1 VNAAHTT
8 FAACCVL
15 TLVVSAGAEGAWAL
29 WKGRPGKE
37 AAGTRVTVHATLVDC
52 LSEQKSREEE
62 QRAYLR
68 AAGEARPEDRLPPP
82 GPADSYRCLPDS
94 DGARGPK
101 GN

>member
-1 VNAAHTT
+1 VSAAHI
-8 FAACCVL
+8 ALGAGCVL
-15 TLVVSAGAEGAWAL
+15 TLAVSAGAEGSWAL
-29 WKGRPGKE
+29 WRGQPGQE
-37 AAGTRVTVHATLVDC
+37 AARTRVSVHATLADC

-82 GPADSYRCLPDS
+82 GPADSYRCLPASNDS
-94 DGARGPK
+94 RGSK